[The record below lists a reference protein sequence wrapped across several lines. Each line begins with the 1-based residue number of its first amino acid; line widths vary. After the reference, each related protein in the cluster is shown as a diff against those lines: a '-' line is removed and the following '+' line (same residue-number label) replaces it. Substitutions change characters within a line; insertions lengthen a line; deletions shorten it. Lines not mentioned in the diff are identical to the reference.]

1 MGALG
6 DTDSVQFTRHSL
18 AFMAEYELQECFGEL
33 PGTTI
38 IGMVKNTL
46 FSGDPLTQLIN
57 TLMNM
62 ILTYSVI
69 GEDGEASVKGDDA
82 VIISKTEGGA
92 GQYVEEKSANGV
104 IIAPDKTIISLEAV
118 EMERCEVNESGFD
131 SSLLRKVGSTPIAEP
146 QGEANLTV
154 REHYTSAIE
163 SGGSLL
169 LRGAEDEGVVAYVKA
184 RLRSNGI
191 HDEVQ
196 IYM

>member
-38 IGMVKNTL
+38 TGMVKNTL

-92 GQYVEEKSANGV
+92 GQYVEEKS
-104 IIAPDKTIISLEAV
+104 PDKTIISLEAV
-118 EMERCEVNESGFD
+118 EMERCEANESGFD

-169 LRGAEDEGVVAYVKA
+169 LRGAEDEGVVPYVKA